1 MGTVNLLNSLRQ
13 LQNKC
18 AVVIVTTD
26 KVYENQECNFSY
38 REIAPLGGHDP
49 YSSSKAA
56 VEVATA
62 SWRNPFFGGNNNIL
76 LATAQ
81 AGNPIG
87 YGYWSKDELIP
98 EMVRYL
104 SVGEVILDRNCNAL
118 RPWQHVLAP
127 LTDTC
132 ICQRKSLIVLIPLCK
147 VLLTLD
153 PSQVL

>member
-1 MGTVNLLNSLRQ
+1 M
-13 LQNKC
+13 
-18 AVVIVTTD
+18 
-26 KVYENQECNFSY
+26 
-38 REIAPLGGHDP
+38 
-49 YSSSKAA
+49 
-56 VEVATA
+56 ATA

-98 EMVRYL
+98 DMVRYL